1 MANDRTPGRYPYREP
16 EQCSSSRL
24 VELFSSSRDFLYG
37 DDDLPS
43 RMDEHEAEP
52 LHGTPSRQPSALRLL
67 NSAYESASH
76 EASQMEDLHSDGDIT
91 GVEQMQEEISTE
103 SEQVLLYQLRSN

>member
-1 MANDRTPGRYPYREP
+1 MANDRTSGRYPYREP

-24 VELFSSSRDFLYG
+24 VELFSSSRDLLYG

-67 NSAYESASH
+67 NSAYESVSH
-76 EASQMEDLHSDGDIT
+76 EASQTEDLNSDGDIT
-91 GVEQMQEEISTE
+91 GVEQMQEEILSKF
-103 SEQVLLYQLRSN
+103 YQLHSN